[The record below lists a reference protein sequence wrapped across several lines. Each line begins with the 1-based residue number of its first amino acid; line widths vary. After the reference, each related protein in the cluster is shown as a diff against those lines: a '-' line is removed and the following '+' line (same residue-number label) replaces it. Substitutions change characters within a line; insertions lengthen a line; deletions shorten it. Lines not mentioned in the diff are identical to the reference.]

1 MTPDQQRWTRIK
13 EEFAALAELEP
24 AARAARLADLAAADA
39 TVHREVAALLG
50 AADEM
55 GNRFEGGVSFLEN
68 LDSVAPPA
76 ALSGTMVGAWRVG
89 EPIGQGGMGAVYQA
103 TRDDAQYRQ
112 RAALKT
118 IPRALATESVLQR
131 FRHERQILARLAHPN
146 IATLLDG
153 GVTADGLPWFVM
165 EYVEGEPIDRW
176 CARTG
181 AGPRER
187 VALIRQVAAAVQY
200 AHDRLVVHRD
210 LKPGNILVTTDGTV
224 KLLDFGIAKLLDST
238 GDDDA
243 PLTRTGVFPM
253 TAGYAS
259 PEQRRGEPVSTA
271 SDIYSLGVVLYEL
284 LAGKRPDAGA
294 AGELPAAPSRA
305 APPDRA
311 RTLAGELDAIALKAL
326 RPEPEARYRSA
337 ADLGDDLTRYLDGA
351 PVQARAGSWSYRTG
365 KFLRR
370 HRLAVAAF
378 GLALA
383 ALVVGTVVSVGQARL
398 ARQERDRA
406 LREVERT
413 ARVTGFL
420 RDVFAAARPGRLGTG
435 VTVVAAIDSAVARA
449 DTAFGGDPD
458 LRAALLLTLGQTMH
472 DMYLYQRARPLL
484 EEARRLRGELD
495 GDRPSKEQA
504 DALYDLADIETQI
517 GSPAKAES
525 LYRVSIGMLGRLPEP
540 DSADIYEALSNVAEA
555 QLNQGHLAQ
564 AAALYDTVARA
575 LQRLRPES
583 VGLRAVTRANQG
595 TALAALGR
603 SAEAEPALREALD
616 LFVQVRGAESPQA
629 ASVLQP
635 LAGTLVLN
643 GKYVEAESLARRAV
657 RINTKEFGPTNPAT
671 LATLRMA
678 TAALVESGNCARAEP
693 EIRSI
698 LALRGGPLADA
709 DPTLGVTLLQLGQCQ
724 AAAGR
729 YGESEATLRDALR
742 VRLAALG
749 ADHWAVAQVE
759 SMLGTVLVK
768 EGRTAEGRDLLRRG
782 HGGLERE
789 LGADHP
795 RTREAAA
802 RADSAG
808 VPPAR

>member
-1 MTPDQQRWTRIK
+1 MTLDQQRWTRIK
-13 EEFAALAELEP
+13 EAFAALAELGPEER
-24 AARAARLADLAAADA
+24 AVQLEELARADAAVHQEVVALLEAADA
-39 TVHREVAALLG
+39 
-50 AADEM
+50 M
-55 GNRFEGGVSFLEN
+55 GDRFEGGVSFPDDLGA
-68 LDSVAPPA
+68 VVPPA

-118 IPRALATESVLQR
+118 IPRALATEHVLQR

-187 VALIRQVAAAVQY
+187 VALLRQVTAAVQY

-210 LKPGNILVTTDGTV
+210 LKPGNILVTADGTV
-224 KLLDFGIAKLLDST
+224 KLLDFGIAKLLDPT
-238 GDDDA
+238 GDDEA

-284 LAGKRPDAGA
+284 LAGKRPDTT
-294 AGELPAAPSRA
+294 AGELPTAPSRA
-305 APPDRA
+305 APMERA
-311 RTLAGELDAIALKAL
+311 RAVAGELDAIALKAL

-337 ADLGDDLTRYLDGA
+337 ADLGDDLARYLDGL

-383 ALVVGTVVSVGQARL
+383 ALVGGTVVSVGQARL

-413 ARVTGFL
+413 ARVTDFL

-449 DTAFGGDPD
+449 DTAFAGDPD

-484 EEARRLRGELD
+484 EESRRLRGELD

-564 AAALYDTVARA
+564 AAALYDTVAGA

-616 LFVQVRGAESPQA
+616 LFVQARGSESPQA

-671 LATLRMA
+671 LSTLRMA
-678 TAALVESGNCARAEP
+678 TAALVESGNCAKAEP
-693 EIRSI
+693 EIRGI
-698 LALRGGPLADA
+698 LALRGGALADA

-724 AAAGR
+724 AIAGR
-729 YGESEATLRDALR
+729 YAESETTLRDALQ
-742 VRLAALG
+742 VRTAALG
-749 ADHWAVAQVE
+749 AEHWAVAQVE
-759 SMLGTVLVK
+759 SMLGAVLVR
-768 EGRTAEGRDLLRRG
+768 EGKTDEGQDRLRRG
-782 HGGLERE
+782 YVGLERA